1 MKTCTNKRSNRNATG
16 SLGSHLL
23 ENAISRRPLT
33 FQRLFLARSMH
44 TRLARLFPTHAT
56 AQYRLP
62 SRNTSPY
69 SSNGLRISFWSFHKL
84 GVRKPYELP
93 TATNVA
99 FRVFSNV
106 FVLPA
111 EDVYASWTPAS
122 CNSLLTA
129 GEATKPVPRG
139 AGMSRTVTEPHLP
152 DSFVGRE
159 CGSPRLVPQ

>member
-1 MKTCTNKRSNRNATG
+1 MSWS
-16 SLGSHLL
+16 SLRFQLD
-23 ENAISRRPLT
+23 ISS
-33 FQRLFLARSMH
+33 FAECY
-44 TRLARLFPTHAT
+44 ARLLNSHFISHFTN

-62 SRNTSPY
+62 SLSTSPY
-69 SSNGLRISFWSFHKL
+69 SSNGLRISLLSFQRL

-93 TATNVA
+93 TATKVA
-99 FRVFSNV
+99 LRVFSSV

-111 EDVYASWTPAS
+111 DDVYASWTPAS

-129 GEATKPVPRG
+129 GDATRPVPRG
-139 AGMSRTVTEPHLP
+139 AGMRRTVTEPHLP